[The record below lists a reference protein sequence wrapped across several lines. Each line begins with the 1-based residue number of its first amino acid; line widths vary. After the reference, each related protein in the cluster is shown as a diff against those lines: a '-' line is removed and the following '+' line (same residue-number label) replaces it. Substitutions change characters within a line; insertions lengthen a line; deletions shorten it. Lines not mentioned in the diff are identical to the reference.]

1 MLRPIVGS
9 SSRPAVGSSL
19 LWRGD
24 RWGVASLLPC
34 RPAHALSRLPYARH
48 CTTSTTSSN
57 AREEVKQPTVEQR
70 QAASSAA
77 PPSLKDV
84 KPSRPQRRFHSRVI
98 AVRLVKSY
106 QHQRPAV
113 RRTVEALGIN
123 RMHQIVYHKNIAPIR
138 GQLNKIKHL
147 ITITPVPEPADYG
160 LASPLSPPL
169 SFILTVVLYAMQ
181 TTKRPACAGA
191 GSSRDGPTM
200 GPIQHDLHRHE
211 CLCASS
217 GFSCPAQC
225 SPP

>member
-147 ITITPVPEPADYG
+147 ITITPVPEPADYD
-160 LASPLSPPL
+160 LPVPEQAAAETVPQWDPSSMIYTDTSASVLRRGSPVQL
-169 SFILTVVLYAMQ
+169 NA
-181 TTKRPACAGA
+181 
-191 GSSRDGPTM
+191 
-200 GPIQHDLHRHE
+200 LHHNYN
-211 CLCASS
+211 
-217 GFSCPAQC
+217 
-225 SPP
+225 